1 MVGVLTLL
9 FAGHSLF
16 VTTHARAAFLLP
28 SAASGR
34 CPSSR
39 SHPDPATGRRR
50 HNVPHMARTSGSS
63 GGGGGGGRRD
73 GGSNNRGANR
83 DAPRR
88 RFNDDD
94 DERRRRRSSSN
105 SKPPRGSNRDSYSG
119 RSTSATAADTNDMRG
134 QGLRKAL
141 SALTGLRGDKPSARK
156 GQAGTSRKKSSPSS
170 PSIAPKGSVV
180 SLSPRGATTRLN
192 KMLAHAGVA
201 SRRSA
206 EEMIA
211 QGKVSV
217 NGVIVL
223 DVGCKV
229 DPSVDSITVEGKAAP
244 VALRKASEVVWMKVN
259 KPKGTLTSITDSKG
273 RKCLGDL
280 VESAVE
286 KRLLPVGR
294 LDRDTAGL
302 LLMTNDNEAINLL
315 THPSFGHVKLY
326 KAVVEKGMPSV
337 HVLHQLKRGLV
348 LLEEENGGKEELEG
362 GVRGKRKGGGE
373 YDERGRR
380 RVVPRGKGG
389 GTVTL
394 EPLMVETVDYF
405 ADRKEAV
412 LEVSVRETK
421 SEEIRRAFEQVGH
434 PVKGLTRVAFGSI
447 VLGDMRLGE
456 AKKLSMVEM
465 GRLRGALAA
474 MRKRM
479 SRRRRKA
486 LTGLGSEGEEEGR
499 RARKKSKGGG
509 VMGAGGK
516 GGIAGEEGAEE
527 IDPDIEA
534 FWDAVE
540 DEEDQE
546 EDGVWLGDY
555 DEDEDEG
562 GEEES
567 S

>member
-1 MVGVLTLL
+1 M
-9 FAGHSLF
+9 
-16 VTTHARAAFLLP
+16 
-28 SAASGR
+28 
-34 CPSSR
+34 
-39 SHPDPATGRRR
+39 
-50 HNVPHMARTSGSS
+50 
-63 GGGGGGGRRD
+63 
-73 GGSNNRGANR
+73 
-83 DAPRR
+83 
-88 RFNDDD
+88 
-94 DERRRRRSSSN
+94 
-105 SKPPRGSNRDSYSG
+105 
-119 RSTSATAADTNDMRG
+119 
-134 QGLRKAL
+134 
-141 SALTGLRGDKPSARK
+141 
-156 GQAGTSRKKSSPSS
+156 
-170 PSIAPKGSVV
+170 
-180 SLSPRGATTRLN
+180 
-192 KMLAHAGVA
+192 
-201 SRRSA
+201 
-206 EEMIA
+206 
-211 QGKVSV
+211 
-217 NGVIVL
+217 
-223 DVGCKV
+223 
-229 DPSVDSITVEGKAAP
+229 
-244 VALRKASEVVWMKVN
+244 
-259 KPKGTLTSITDSKG
+259 
-273 RKCLGDL
+273 
-280 VESAVE
+280 
-286 KRLLPVGR
+286 
-294 LDRDTAGL
+294 
-302 LLMTNDNEAINLL
+302 
-315 THPSFGHVKLY
+315 
-326 KAVVEKGMPSV
+326 
-337 HVLHQLKRGLV
+337 
-348 LLEEENGGKEELEG
+348 
-362 GVRGKRKGGGE
+362 
-373 YDERGRR
+373 
-380 RVVPRGKGG
+380 
-389 GTVTL
+389 TL

-562 GEEES
+562 EEEES

>member
-1 MVGVLTLL
+1 
-9 FAGHSLF
+9 
-16 VTTHARAAFLLP
+16 
-28 SAASGR
+28 
-34 CPSSR
+34 
-39 SHPDPATGRRR
+39 
-50 HNVPHMARTSGSS
+50 MARTSGSS
-63 GGGGGGGRRD
+63 GGGGGGGQRD

-362 GVRGKRKGGGE
+362 G
-373 YDERGRR
+373 
-380 RVVPRGKGG
+380 
-389 GTVTL
+389 
-394 EPLMVETVDYF
+394 
-405 ADRKEAV
+405 AV